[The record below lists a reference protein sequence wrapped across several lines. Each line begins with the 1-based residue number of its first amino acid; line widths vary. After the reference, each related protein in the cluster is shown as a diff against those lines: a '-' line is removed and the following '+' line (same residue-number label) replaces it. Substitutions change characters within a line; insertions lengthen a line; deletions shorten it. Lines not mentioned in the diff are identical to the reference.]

1 MRRHNVEIFSDYF
14 AQRSNVLTVIDARVK
29 LFFVLA
35 VLVLVLVSKDLP
47 ILISVMF
54 ASLGALVMIGIPPK
68 MVLARLAAP
77 LFMAGMILLLQ
88 GLFFGEM
95 PLYTLE
101 AMGFSVPL
109 YREGIEKGILI
120 AGRVLA
126 GTSSIIFLSMTTP
139 LHKILSALKFLRVSD
154 EWLAVLAFA
163 YRYIFVFIEEAQS
176 IMDSQRLRLGYQ
188 GLLTGL
194 RSWGTLVGSLFAR
207 VFDQAHAT
215 HDAMVLRGYS
225 GAIFIERPQ
234 ALRRSDLSAGVL
246 FTSLFLVLLALDFYW
261 R

>member
-14 AQRSNVLTVIDARVK
+14 AQRNNVLTAIDARVK
-29 LFFVLA
+29 LIFVLA
-35 VLVLVLVSKDLP
+35 VLALVLISNDLP
-47 ILISVMF
+47 LLNAVML

-77 LFMAGMILLLQ
+77 LFMAGVILLLQ
-88 GLFFGEM
+88 GLFFGETT
-95 PLYTLE
+95 LYTLE
-101 AMGFSVPL
+101 AMGLSVAL

-139 LHKILSALKFLRVSD
+139 LHKILSALKFFRVSE

-176 IMDSQRLRLGYQ
+176 IMDSQRLRLGYR

-194 RSWGTLVGSLFAR
+194 KSWGTLVGSLFAR
-207 VFDQAHAT
+207 VFDQAQAT
-215 HDAMVLRGYS
+215 HEAMVLRGYNGS
-225 GAIFIERPQ
+225 IYIEKTQ
-234 ALRRSDLSAGVL
+234 ALRGSDVSAGVL
-246 FTSLFLVLLALDFYW
+246 FFSLFMVLVALNIYW